1 MEIAVFIQNIQ
12 EERAEVALYIF
23 SNQTSAQINTT
34 VHQDGNKMS
43 LEDRF
48 QQTDRA
54 LEEVP
59 TWPDVR
65 KHFDKGKICK
75 NFCFVFSSLELRRQ
89 QFSNR
94 N

>member
-23 SNQTSAQINTT
+23 SNQTSATINATMNKE
-34 VHQDGNKMS
+34 GNRMG
-43 LEDRF
+43 LAERF

-59 TWPDVR
+59 TWPDVSAEDIL
-65 KHFDKGKICK
+65 KAWHTMSF
-75 NFCFVFSSLELRRQ
+75 FTV
-89 QFSNR
+89 
-94 N
+94 